1 MAVRCPRCGRE
12 YGEASFAFGR
22 TIDCTC
28 GSTVGSE
35 PPPAPPED
43 EPRFVL
49 DAMLGRLAHWLRLLG
64 FDTAWSNDIDRAEL
78 ARRAFEEARIA
89 VTRSRSLA
97 RRWRLPRLI
106 VLESDALAGQ
116 LRELERAVA
125 LTGRER
131 PFTRCSR
138 CNERLEAA
146 SAESVAAQVPER
158 VQREHSRFARCPR
171 CGRVY
176 WEGSH
181 VARIARRLEQLR
193 AG

>member
-22 TIDCTC
+22 TLDCAC
-28 GSTVGSE
+28 GGVVGLE
-35 PPPAPPED
+35 PPPAPREG
-43 EPRFVL
+43 ELRFVL

-64 FDTAWSNDIDRAEL
+64 FDTAWHNEIGRDEI
-78 ARRAFEEARIA
+78 ARRAFEEGRIA

-116 LRELERAVA
+116 LRELERALA
-125 LTGRER
+125 LSAKER

-138 CNERLEAA
+138 CNELLEPAPP
-146 SAESVAAQVPER
+146 ESVAAQVPPR
-158 VQREHSRFARCPR
+158 VRLEQSRFARCPG

-181 VARIARRLEQLR
+181 VARSARWLERTR
-193 AG
+193 AE